1 MILRKYACVRKT
13 MHDNVLQKTRRSSW
27 ERLQMV
33 AAVKNDDAV
42 IVEDEDMEVSLPA
55 MDLHECLS
63 HTNTFGLHFPSKKP
77 STTSELGV

>member
-1 MILRKYACVRKT
+1 
-13 MHDNVLQKTRRSSW
+13 
-27 ERLQMV
+27 MV

-63 HTNTFGLHFPSKKP
+63 HTNTFGLHFPSKKH